1 MIEFGTPCEWITLDL
16 GRQRTSMTIW
26 RTLSKS
32 GANCETVRRS
42 GPEMRIKYQ
51 APRNHE

>member
-1 MIEFGTPCEWITLDL
+1 MRVEPSP
-16 GRQRTSMTIW
+16 GRRHTSITIW

-32 GANCETVRRS
+32 GANCETVRRF
-42 GPEMRIKYQ
+42 GPEKRIKYQ